1 MADTQIFSGSVE
13 DAPKTY
19 RLPSG
24 VEFILKAVNAD
35 YADNGAASDW
45 LPCVTI
51 VSDSGHVIARAV
63 DQAVKVTAGSDA
75 EVSWFR
81 GVKHFAAAAPS
92 GGAPDTVRLFG
103 VNLPIPVTAGGFS
116 GEAPWDNTTK
126 VVTGT
131 NIWTYTLDGAGHVV
145 EVLASAAGLYEMWSS
160 GVFAAPSKLVSESL
174 VANVFG
180 TIPLAD
186 QISNTARNETTTRW
200 AANTGLLTSF
210 ASGTAQF
217 SAEVDFSN
225 NASGNF
231 TGDEWWIKH
240 WTI

>member
-1 MADTQIFSGSVE
+1 
-13 DAPKTY
+13 
-19 RLPSG
+19 
-24 VEFILKAVNAD
+24 
-35 YADNGAASDW
+35 DW
-45 LPCVTI
+45 LRAGAI
-51 VSDSGHVIARAV
+51 MSDSGQAMARAV
-63 DQAVKVTAGSDA
+63 AQAVKVTAGSDA
-75 EVSWFR
+75 EVSWSR

-92 GGAPDTVRLFG
+92 GGAPDTLRLFG
-103 VNLPIPVTAGGFS
+103 VNLVIPATVGGFS
-116 GEAPWDNTTK
+116 GESPWDNTTK

-131 NIWTYTLDGAGHVV
+131 NIWTYTLDGSGHVV
-145 EVLASAAGLYEMWSS
+145 EVLASAAGLYEMWVS
-160 GVFAAPSKLVSESL
+160 GVLAAPSKLVSESL

-210 ASGTAQF
+210 ATGTAQF

-231 TGDEWWIKH
+231 NGDEWWIKH